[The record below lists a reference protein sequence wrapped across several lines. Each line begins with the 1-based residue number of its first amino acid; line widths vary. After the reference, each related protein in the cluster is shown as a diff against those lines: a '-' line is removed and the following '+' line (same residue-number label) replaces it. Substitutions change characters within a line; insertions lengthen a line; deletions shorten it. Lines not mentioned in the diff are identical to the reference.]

1 MDPGQSRAPPRFW
14 RIAPWRHDLPQD
26 ADRASAY
33 RVGSNE
39 SGPTSQRLIA
49 GGKSMVCLKMGDTEW
64 KIYENIYINC
74 FTNGFGIFHRQSHL
88 FGSSWPFIPLPPGP
102 TWKLRPLGVLEWH
115 GKIGDIAM
123 ASMAEAPPG
132 HENSGVTFYKYLKTK
147 EKKMDSLY
155 FGHLSKN
162 LREKPELDGR
172 IENSPS
178 MILP

>member
-1 MDPGQSRAPPRFW
+1 M
-14 RIAPWRHDLPQD
+14 
-26 ADRASAY
+26 
-33 RVGSNE
+33 
-39 SGPTSQRLIA
+39 
-49 GGKSMVCLKMGDTEW
+49 
-64 KIYENIYINC
+64 KIYIYINC

-132 HENSGVTFYKYLKTK
+132 HENSGVTFSKYLKK
-147 EKKMDSLY
+147 KKKKMDSLH

>member
-1 MDPGQSRAPPRFW
+1 
-14 RIAPWRHDLPQD
+14 
-26 ADRASAY
+26 
-33 RVGSNE
+33 
-39 SGPTSQRLIA
+39 
-49 GGKSMVCLKMGDTEW
+49 MVCLKMGDTEW

>member
-1 MDPGQSRAPPRFW
+1 M
-14 RIAPWRHDLPQD
+14 
-26 ADRASAY
+26 
-33 RVGSNE
+33 
-39 SGPTSQRLIA
+39 
-49 GGKSMVCLKMGDTEW
+49 
-64 KIYENIYINC
+64 
-74 FTNGFGIFHRQSHL
+74 
-88 FGSSWPFIPLPPGP
+88 
-102 TWKLRPLGVLEWH
+102 GVLEWH

-147 EKKMDSLY
+147 EKKMDSLH